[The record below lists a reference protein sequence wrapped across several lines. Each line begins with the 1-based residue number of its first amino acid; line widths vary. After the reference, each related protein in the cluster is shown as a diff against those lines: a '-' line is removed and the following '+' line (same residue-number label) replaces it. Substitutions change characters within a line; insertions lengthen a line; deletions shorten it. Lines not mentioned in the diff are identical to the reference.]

1 MDILIWVVAA
11 ALYAAFWS
19 WYVGFGR
26 RVRPT
31 EIERLMQLLA
41 AHGMEPERTA
51 ILRRFLEA
59 DDGGEFVMVNVLAFR
74 EPKAKARDAFMNYQ
88 RRFIGRLLRLAG
100 HPVFA
105 GRALDRQN
113 LEQWGIEAEGWDL
126 AGLVRYR
133 SRRDLA
139 RMVEYSFATDTRE
152 FKHLA
157 IERTFAFPVT
167 TVIHPG
173 GPRLVVAIALALAA
187 ALVQI
192 AVT

>member
-1 MDILIWVVAA
+1 MDILIWLFAA
-11 ALYAAFWS
+11 ALYAAFWC

-26 RVRPT
+26 RISGK
-31 EIERLMQLLA
+31 EIERLLQLLA
-41 AHGMEPERTA
+41 AHGMEPARTA

-59 DDGGEFVMVNVLAFR
+59 DDGREFVMVNVLAFR
-74 EPKAKARDAFMNYQ
+74 EPKPEAREAFVNYQ
-88 RRFIGRLLRLAG
+88 KRFIGRLFRLAG

-157 IERTFAFPVT
+157 IERTFAFPVAP
-167 TVIHPG
+167 VVHPG
-173 GPRLVVAIALALAA
+173 GPRLLVALALALAA
-187 ALVQI
+187 ALAQLAI
-192 AVT
+192 N